1 MNWVL
6 KLLFISILFTSS
18 VIADEIDKSM
28 NIIENTN
35 TKLKSYQN
43 RIDNLDEKTQ
53 ELFSEYK
60 YTNAELKNS
69 RIYNNQL
76 RKILDSQKKELKDI
90 DQQLV
95 DIEKTQKNIFPLM
108 LKMVDSL
115 EKLVQ
120 MDTPFLLEE
129 RTNRI
134 QRLKQ
139 SLNKSDIK
147 TAEKYRIILEAFKIE
162 YDYSNNIETYQDK
175 IDNKTYN
182 FLRLGRTALYYQ
194 SLDLKEYG
202 YWNKKTKS
210 WVKIDNSDAK
220 SNIRKGIKIAKKHQN
235 VDFLNLPF
243 LTSKGI

>member
-76 RKILDSQKKELKDI
+76 RKILDSQKK
-90 DQQLV
+90 
-95 DIEKTQKNIFPLM
+95 
-108 LKMVDSL
+108 S
-115 EKLVQ
+115 
-120 MDTPFLLEE
+120 
-129 RTNRI
+129 
-134 QRLKQ
+134 
-139 SLNKSDIK
+139 
-147 TAEKYRIILEAFKIE
+147 
-162 YDYSNNIETYQDK
+162 
-175 IDNKTYN
+175 
-182 FLRLGRTALYYQ
+182 
-194 SLDLKEYG
+194 
-202 YWNKKTKS
+202 
-210 WVKIDNSDAK
+210 
-220 SNIRKGIKIAKKHQN
+220 
-235 VDFLNLPF
+235 
-243 LTSKGI
+243 

>member
-1 MNWVL
+1 
-6 KLLFISILFTSS
+6 
-18 VIADEIDKSM
+18 
-28 NIIENTN
+28 
-35 TKLKSYQN
+35 
-43 RIDNLDEKTQ
+43 
-53 ELFSEYK
+53 
-60 YTNAELKNS
+60 
-69 RIYNNQL
+69 
-76 RKILDSQKKELKDI
+76 
-90 DQQLV
+90 
-95 DIEKTQKNIFPLM
+95 M